1 MESGRDPG
9 GNRTMKNT
17 FGNEVTVT
25 LFGESHGPAIGCVI
39 DGLPSGFRID
49 EEQLKQDMDKRR
61 AVGAISTGRHEADE
75 VQFLSGVKDGVTEGT
90 PLAILIAN
98 TNVRSK
104 DYSALENLARPGHAD
119 YTAEMRY
126 HGFQDTRGGGHFSG
140 RLTAPIVAAGSI
152 LRQMLAGHGIL
163 IATHIASL
171 HGIEDDSFSEG
182 SLKEQMELLN
192 GRAFAVLNEATRE
205 KMQKEIR
212 KAAES
217 LDSVGG
223 ILETVVLGMEAGI
236 GEPEFCSAESDLSA
250 AMFSIPAVKG
260 VEFGEGFRFAELY
273 GSQANDAFEIR
284 EGKVVT
290 KTNHNGGINGGITN
304 GMPIRFRTVIKP
316 TPSIA
321 RKQETVN
328 FRTMENT
335 EIEVH
340 GRHDPA
346 IIHRARAVVDAM
358 TAITLADMLAS
369 AHGRQWLKGEE

>member
-1 MESGRDPG
+1 
-9 GNRTMKNT
+9 MKNT

-104 DYSALENLARPGHAD
+104 DYSSLENLARPGHAD

-192 GRAFAVLNEATRE
+192 GRAFAVLNEATGE
-205 KMQKEIR
+205 KMQQEIR

-335 EIEVH
+335 EIEIH

>member
-1 MESGRDPG
+1 
-9 GNRTMKNT
+9 MKNT

-25 LFGESHGPAIGCVI
+25 LFGESHGRAIGCVI

-104 DYSALENLARPGHAD
+104 DYSSLENLARPGHAD

-192 GRAFAVLNEATRE
+192 GRAFAVLNEATGE
-205 KMQKEIR
+205 KMQQEIR

>member
-104 DYSALENLARPGHAD
+104 DYSSLENLARPGHAD

-192 GRAFAVLNEATRE
+192 GRAFAVLNKATGE
-205 KMQKEIR
+205 KMQQEIR

-335 EIEVH
+335 EIEIH

>member
-1 MESGRDPG
+1 
-9 GNRTMKNT
+9 MKNT

-192 GRAFAVLNEATRE
+192 GRAFAVLNEATGE
-205 KMQKEIR
+205 KMQQEIR

-223 ILETVVLGMEAGI
+223 ISFVLRRVI
-236 GEPEFCSAESDLSA
+236 CLQRCSPFLLSRAWNSEKVSGLQNSMA
-250 AMFSIPAVKG
+250 ARQM
-260 VEFGEGFRFAELY
+260 
-273 GSQANDAFEIR
+273 
-284 EGKVVT
+284 
-290 KTNHNGGINGGITN
+290 
-304 GMPIRFRTVIKP
+304 MPLRSEKER
-316 TPSIA
+316 S
-321 RKQETVN
+321 
-328 FRTMENT
+328 
-335 EIEVH
+335 
-340 GRHDPA
+340 
-346 IIHRARAVVDAM
+346 
-358 TAITLADMLAS
+358 
-369 AHGRQWLKGEE
+369 

>member
-1 MESGRDPG
+1 M
-9 GNRTMKNT
+9 
-17 FGNEVTVT
+17 
-25 LFGESHGPAIGCVI
+25 I

-49 EEQLKQDMDKRR
+49 EEQLRQDMDKRR
-61 AVGAISTGRHEADE
+61 AAGSISTGRHEADE
-75 VQFLSGVKDGVTEGT
+75 VQFLSGVKEGVTEGT

-104 DYSALENLARPGHAD
+104 DYSALEHLARPGHAD
-119 YTAEMRY
+119 YAAEMRY
-126 HGFQDTRGGGHFSG
+126 HGFQDARGGGHFSG

-152 LRQMLAGHGIL
+152 LRQMLASHGIL

-171 HGIEDDSFSEG
+171 HGVEDDPFSES
-182 SLKEQMELLN
+182 SLIEQMNLLN
-192 GRAFAVLNEATRE
+192 RRTFAVLNEEAGE
-205 KMQKEIR
+205 LMKQEIR

-223 ILETVVLGMEAGI
+223 ILETVVSGMEAGI
-236 GEPEFCSAESDLSA
+236 GEPEFGSVESELSGA
-250 AMFSIPAVKG
+250 LFSIPAVKG
-260 VEFGEGFRFAELY
+260 VEFGEGFRFAQLF

-284 EGKVVT
+284 DGKAVT

-304 GMPIRFRTVIKP
+304 GMPICFRIVIKP

-321 RKQETVN
+321 RKQDTVN

-335 EIEVH
+335 QIEIH

-369 AHGRQWLKGEE
+369 AHGRQWLKGEER

>member
-1 MESGRDPG
+1 
-9 GNRTMKNT
+9 MKNT

-104 DYSALENLARPGHAD
+104 DYSSLENLARPGHAD

-163 IATHIASL
+163 IATHIALL

-192 GRAFAVLNEATRE
+192 GRAFAVLNEATGE
-205 KMQKEIR
+205 KMQQEIR

-335 EIEVH
+335 EIEIH